1 MHRLSI
7 HITGIVQGVGFRPF
21 VYNLAIRLGLAGWV
35 RNTSAGVDIE
45 LEGETSAL
53 EEFVRRLRADAPPL
67 AYLDQVNV
75 TPREGPVGYKTFD
88 IRHSESVLGAFQPI
102 SPDVSICPDCLR
114 ELFDPNDRRHRYPFI
129 NCTNCGPRKFVG
141 QGAMRDHSVASVQ
154 LTVMKARGQAMSNG
168 SSLPLSNLQHF
179 PDPRQPLGKVRIILN
194 LRLNA
199 SNDASCRAV
208 RFYLEL
214 PCYFLKVFPSERSCQ
229 IHRDISRLIRDSP
242 PDCKQIRVFDS
253 IICRNGCLDGFN
265 GDRREHFRFRHFRAH
280 FCSEEALI
288 YCLDEFRTSKDGRK
302 FFQ

>member
-1 MHRLSI
+1 MPWSAKQSHPKSWKRWLPIKSHGYTNPNAGSPPPPNSCKAFLVI
-7 HITGIVQGVGFRPF
+7 KVHALPHDE
-21 VYNLAIRLGLAGWV
+21 IR
-35 RNTSAGVDIE
+35 
-45 LEGETSAL
+45 
-53 EEFVRRLRADAPPL
+53 
-67 AYLDQVNV
+67 
-75 TPREGPVGYKTFD
+75 
-88 IRHSESVLGAFQPI
+88 
-102 SPDVSICPDCLR
+102 
-114 ELFDPNDRRHRYPFI
+114 
-129 NCTNCGPRKFVG
+129 GPRKFVS